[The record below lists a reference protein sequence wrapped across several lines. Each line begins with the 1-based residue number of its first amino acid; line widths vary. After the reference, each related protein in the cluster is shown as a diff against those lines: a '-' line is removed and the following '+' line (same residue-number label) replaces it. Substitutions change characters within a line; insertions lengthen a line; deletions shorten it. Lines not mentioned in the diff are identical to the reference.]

1 MLFDVNYE
9 SLSKNPIYGEV
20 AEEVGT
26 MVCYA
31 PIEKDWRR
39 QIYIALIHSG
49 PALSPT
55 GRHKMYGL
63 KDLPYAYL
71 VLAALHD
78 YFNPLKPIITSEL
91 QKLQRKD
98 FHISIEPL
106 FCKMCLREI
115 RNDLM
120 QRGLLPDAGI
130 QLSRQVEDFKE
141 PVEEANKK
149 ELLEP
154 VSKPAKPAVRRQ
166 LKGRKKTP
174 PQLLK
179 ETRER
184 QAILELT
191 KNPNI
196 TAEKLGKILGC
207 NKSTVTRLKA
217 WQNKKVLDYDE
228 PPNGSKR
235 ASDKAGP
242 DIEAIDK
249 SQ

>member
-1 MLFDVNYE
+1 MLIDTNNE
-9 SLSKNPIYGEV
+9 SLSKNPVYSEA

-26 MVCYA
+26 LVHYA
-31 PIEKDWRR
+31 PIVREWRR
-39 QIYIALIHSG
+39 QSNIALSHS
-49 PALSPT
+49 LYRT
-55 GRHKMYGL
+55 GQHRMHGL

-71 VLAALHD
+71 TLAELHD
-78 YFNPLKPIITSEL
+78 YFNPFKPIITSEL

-98 FHISIEPL
+98 HRIGVSPS
-106 FCKMCLREI
+106 FCKMCLQEI

-149 ELLEP
+149 GLIEP
-154 VSKPAKPAVRRQ
+154 VSKLAKSAVRRQ
-166 LKGRKKTP
+166 SKSRKKTP

-184 QAILELT
+184 QAALELT
-191 KNPNI
+191 KNLNI

-217 WQNKKVLDYDE
+217 WQNKKVLDYDK